1 MENKTL
7 PQNLNNRVARLI
19 DLIVIHCSATANGV
33 PISTAQKNAAEVIN
47 DWHSARGFKRTHITR
62 TSFNPRLQS
71 IGYHYVIDLDG
82 SILTGQSLDEV
93 GAHAKGFNVNSIGI
107 CLIGGREQVGKYTP
121 AQWNA
126 LAELTEALAKKFN
139 IPLRPPVRHA
149 AKIIQKGICG
159 HRDLSPDLN
168 GDGVITSNEWLKTCP
183 GFSIYS
189 WLSLGLKRQHQHL
202 YTESK
207 L

>member
-7 PQNLNNRVARLI
+7 PKNLNNRVARRI

-33 PISTAQKNAAEVIN
+33 PISSVQKNAAEVIN
-47 DWHSARGFKRTHITR
+47 DWHSARGFKRSHITS
-62 TSFNPRLQS
+62 TSFNPHLQS

-82 SILTGQSLDEV
+82 SIITGRSLDEV
-93 GAHAKGFNVNSIGI
+93 GAHAKGFNANSIGI

-121 AQWNA
+121 AQWNS

-139 IPLRPPVRHA
+139 IPLRPPVRQA

-168 GDGVITSNEWLKTCP
+168 NDGAITPNEWLKTCP
-183 GFSIYS
+183 GFSVYS
-189 WLSLGLKRQHQHL
+189 WLSLDLKWQHQHL
-202 YTESK
+202 YTEGK